1 MIFLILED
9 VEKTF
14 PKLRGRFVRAKREV
28 ERKLRSDTSSASVD
42 KLNETL
48 ESLRYLAWLDNYARP
63 RSARPNTGD
72 MPGEDNEK
80 TIYVEINL
88 NFTQSD
94 GKSDKDLSSQSVAV
108 TSTRIKSATLQK
120 KQKVERKQNKR
131 VRRGKRTKK
140 I

>member
-48 ESLRYLAWLDNYARP
+48 ESLRYLAWLDNYAKP
-63 RSARPNTGD
+63 RSARSDTRD
-72 MPGEDNEK
+72 MSSEDNEK
-80 TIYVEINL
+80 TIYGEINL

-94 GKSDKDLSSQSVAV
+94 GKSVKDLSSQSVAV
-108 TSTRIKSATLQK
+108 TSARIKSATLQQ
-120 KQKVERKQNKR
+120 KQKGERKQSNR
-131 VRRGKRTKK
+131 PSRHRT
-140 I
+140 